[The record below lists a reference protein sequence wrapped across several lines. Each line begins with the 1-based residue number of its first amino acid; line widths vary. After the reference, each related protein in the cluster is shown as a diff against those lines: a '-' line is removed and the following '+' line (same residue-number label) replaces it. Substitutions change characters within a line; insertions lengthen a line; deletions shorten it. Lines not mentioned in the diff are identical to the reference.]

1 MALDPSVPRSIPYV
15 RRRGSQLTVF
25 LEYRRY
31 GSFSV
36 PCASQT
42 SLPTFQKGEAELCA
56 SFPLRSHWISLRRCR
71 SQWNT
76 CVIRGVRSPRLVLCD
91 KKIGFGHSFLLIM
104 ASSLLTGLNTF
115 IGSRLFVLEVGRM
128 SVLPCLLLR
137 FHRQN
142 GKFRLVGM

>member
-104 ASSLLTGLNTF
+104 ASSCSPVSIPLSDRVCLCLKSEECPSYHVYCCDS
-115 IGSRLFVLEVGRM
+115 IGRTAS
-128 SVLPCLLLR
+128 SVL
-137 FHRQN
+137 
-142 GKFRLVGM
+142 